1 MPKNPERLS
10 AEALLEGVTN
20 LSKQRISL
28 KPCED
33 ASQIVLEIY
42 QQKAAEG
49 WTSFAIIHKVYTD
62 FFTSED
68 SEIVDLRDQW
78 IAQNGGGDKIQYFP
92 DSRTGEYYVLF
103 KARPK
108 D

>member
-28 KPCED
+28 KPGED
-33 ASQIVLEIY
+33 TSQIVLEIY
-42 QQKAAEG
+42 QQKVAEG
-49 WTSFAIIHKVYTD
+49 WTSFVIIHKVYTD

-68 SEIVDLRDQW
+68 PTVIDLRKKW
-78 IAQNGGGDKIQYFP
+78 ITQNGGEDNVQFFP

-103 KARPK
+103 KARPES
-108 D
+108 